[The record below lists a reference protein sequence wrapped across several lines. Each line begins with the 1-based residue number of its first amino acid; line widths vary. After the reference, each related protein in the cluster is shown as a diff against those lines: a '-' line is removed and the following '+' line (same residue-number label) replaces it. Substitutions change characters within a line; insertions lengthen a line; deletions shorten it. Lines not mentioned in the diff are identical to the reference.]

1 MLNGLFFAAL
11 IGYFAAT
18 VLELGG
24 MVFKKE
30 KITRI
35 AWWLFLAGALCN
47 TAYLAARGIVA
58 GRLPLSNQ
66 FEFATAFAWGIAILL
81 IGLQV
86 KAKAEQQ
93 TKLKELEQRKVEAE
107 NSEIVDIVRGM
118 SIPLAELPLV
128 LQQLRAGKTLGQNV
142 PKSEEVSE

>member
-35 AWWLFLAGALCN
+35 AWWLFLA
-47 TAYLAARGIVA
+47 VA
-58 GRLPLSNQ
+58 
-66 FEFATAFAWGIAILL
+66 WAI
-81 IGLQV
+81 
-86 KAKAEQQ
+86 
-93 TKLKELEQRKVEAE
+93 
-107 NSEIVDIVRGM
+107 
-118 SIPLAELPLV
+118 
-128 LQQLRAGKTLGQNV
+128 
-142 PKSEEVSE
+142 